1 MERAHAE
8 RILLGKGWLATQT
21 PDFRAAL
28 LAGTDLVQFD
38 KGDFVFHAGDPPGG
52 IYGVVAGSLAVYV
65 MTPRSGPDLSHI
77 LHPGCWCGEGSALG
91 APRQILTVCAME
103 AAIAL
108 HLPADAARQLVRS
121 SAEAAWRVGALGQV
135 ALQAAYA
142 NISDLLIRRVD
153 RRVGA
158 VLLRV
163 TGALA
168 EEVLAPTGDIR
179 LTQGQLGQMA
189 NASRDLVNR
198 TLAEFEAAG
207 WVRLGYNRIA
217 ILDPI
222 ALADFAFA
230 RG

>member
-1 MERAHAE
+1 MDRAQAE
-8 RILLGKGWLATQT
+8 RILLGKGWLAAQT
-21 PDFRAAL
+21 PDFRNAF
-28 LAGTDLVQFD
+28 LAGAELVRLE
-38 KGDFVFHAGDPPGG
+38 KGRFLFHAGDPPDG
-52 IYGVVAGSLAVYV
+52 IYGVAAGSLAVYV
-65 MTPRSGPDLSHI
+65 MTSRNGPDLAHI
-77 LHPGCWCGEGSALG
+77 LHPGCWCGEGSALDT
-91 APRQILTVCAME
+91 PRHLLTVCAME
-103 AAIAL
+103 AATAL
-108 HLPADAARQLVRS
+108 HLPVDAARRLLYS
-121 SAEAAWRVGALGQV
+121 SAEAARRFGALGQI
-135 ALQAAYA
+135 ALQTACA
-142 NISDLLIRRVD
+142 NVSDLMIRRVD

-163 TGALA
+163 SGALS

-217 ILDPI
+217 ILDPV

-230 RG
+230 RA